1 MCKRLKS
8 AKKQNL
14 QFFSANVYIVG
25 VISEFGIHCSLTLN
39 KFRYIQLLSDWCFWP
54 FSCYYTWM

>member
-8 AKKQNL
+8 VKKQDL

-39 KFRYIQLLSDWCFWP
+39 KFRYI
-54 FSCYYTWM
+54 